1 MANTLLIKRSTATAA
16 PSTLENGEL
25 AYSQVGATGKL
36 YIGRPGGTTGDVD
49 AIGGKYYV
57 DRSETAYGWGNH
69 ALAGYLTAQYSLPE
83 ATSTVRGGIELFS
96 DTDQA
101 IAANAVSSTASR
113 TYGIQLN
120 SAGQAVVNVPW
131 VDTNTVYTLPVA
143 TDTALGGIELFSN
156 VDQTVA
162 ANAVTTTASRTYGLQ
177 LNAANQGVINV
188 PWTDTVYTLP
198 AATSTVRGGIELF
211 SDTVNVTAANAV
223 TATSARTY
231 GIQVNNTGQAVVNV
245 PWTDTTQTTVANLS
259 GGSAGTLPY
268 QSGANA
274 TAMLAAGTSGYILRA
289 NGAAA
294 PSWTINDLTSFP
306 TSNFK
311 KSVKVATTANITLS
325 GLQTID
331 GVLLVN
337 GDRVLVKNQ
346 TALPDN
352 GIYIALSGTWAR
364 STAADGSNEIDSAVV
379 GVEAGTVNG
388 GLFYTNVFKSTDT
401 VGTTLMPWYKVTTE
415 LDQTTTNTAHK
426 IVLRDG
432 SGNFS
437 AGTIT
442 ATGFSGSGASL
453 TALNAT
459 QLTTGTVPDARI
471 SGSYTGMTN
480 LTGTGTVDF
489 SKFYGNGADT
499 AALPSF
505 SWTTDPNTGI
515 WNSAADT
522 IGFTTGGTNRIT
534 INSSG
539 ISGAGS
545 GLTSLNAS
553 NLASGTVPVARIP
566 ALGYLPISGGTLT
579 GALTVTGDFTVNGT
593 ITTVNTE
600 EVTIADNNIR
610 LNGNFLTG
618 IPSENAGISVR
629 RGGFADVALQ
639 WNEGTDKWE
648 VTTDGSVYSN
658 LLTAANFPTEFT
670 GTIDGG
676 TF

>member
-16 PSTLENGEL
+16 PATLENGEL

-57 DRSETAYGWGNH
+57 DRSETAFGWGNH
-69 ALAGYLTAQYSLPE
+69 AIAGYLTTQYSLPE
-83 ATSTVRGGIELFS
+83 ATSAVRGGIELFS

-101 IAANAVSSTASR
+101 VAANAISATASR

-131 VDTNTVYTLPVA
+131 SDTNTVYSLPVA

-162 ANAVTTTASRTYGLQ
+162 ANAVTTTAGRTYGIQ
-177 LNAANQGVINV
+177 LNAAN
-188 PWTDTVYTLP
+188 
-198 AATSTVRGGIELF
+198 
-211 SDTVNVTAANAV
+211 
-223 TATSARTY
+223 
-231 GIQVNNTGQAVVNV
+231 QAVVNV

-346 TALPDN
+346 TAFPEN
-352 GIYIALSGTWAR
+352 GIYIALSGTWGR
-364 STAADGSNEIDSAVV
+364 STAADGSNEIDSAIV

-388 GLFYTNVFKSTDT
+388 GLFYTNVFKSTDV

-415 LDQTTTNTAHK
+415 LDQTTTNTANK
-426 IVLRDG
+426 IVQRDG

-442 ATGFSGSGASL
+442 ATAFSGNGALL
-453 TALNAT
+453 TALNAP
-459 QLTTGTVPDARI
+459 QLPTGIVPDARI

-505 SWTTDPNTGI
+505 SWTTDPNTGM
-515 WNSAADT
+515 WSAGADS
-522 IGFTTGGTNRIT
+522 IGFATGGTNRVT

-539 ISGAGS
+539 LTGGGA
-545 GLTSLNAS
+545 GLTSLNATQ
-553 NLASGTVPVARIP
+553 LTSGTVPVARIP
-566 ALGYLPISGGTLT
+566 ALGYLPTAGGSIT
-579 GALTVTGDFTVNGT
+579 GNLSVGGDLTVNGSLT
-593 ITTVNTE
+593 TLNTTNLDIT
-600 EVTIADNNIR
+600 DNIIL
-610 LNGNFLTG
+610 LNKGQTGTPAGTMTSGVAIERGDLINAILYWKESIGNFVVTLGDT
-618 IPSENAGISVR
+618 
-629 RGGFADVALQ
+629 
-639 WNEGTDKWE
+639 NEKAILNDA
-648 VTTDGSVYSN
+648 SI
-658 LLTAANFPTEFT
+658 
-670 GTIDGG
+670 IDGG

>member
-16 PSTLENGEL
+16 PATLENGEL
-25 AYSQVGATGKL
+25 AYSQVAGAGKL
-36 YIGRPGGTTGDVD
+36 FIGRPGGATGDVD
-49 AIGGKYYV
+49 AIGGKYYI

-69 ALAGYLTAQYSLPE
+69 ASAGYLTTQYSLPE

-101 IAANAVSSTASR
+101 VAANAVSATASR

-143 TDTALGGIELFSN
+143 TDVALGGIELFSN

-198 AATSTVRGGIELF
+198 AATSTALGGIELF
-211 SDTVNVTAANAV
+211 SDIVNVTAANGV
-223 TATSARTY
+223 TATSSRTY
-231 GIQVNNTGQAVVNV
+231 GIQVNNAGQAVVNV
-245 PWTDTTQTTVANLS
+245 PWTDSTQTTVANLS
-259 GGSAGTLPY
+259 GGTAGTLPY
-268 QSGANA
+268 QSGANT
-274 TAMLAAGTSGYILRA
+274 TAMLAAGASGYILRA

-294 PSWTINDLTSFP
+294 PSWTPNDLTSFP

-346 TALPDN
+346 TAFPDN
-352 GIYIALSGTWAR
+352 GIYIAVSGTWAR
-364 STAADGSNEIDSAVV
+364 STAADCSNEIDSAVV
-379 GVEAGTVNG
+379 GVEQGTVNG
-388 GLFYTNVFKSTDT
+388 GLFYTNVFKSTDV
-401 VGTTLMPWYKVTTE
+401 VGTALMPWYKVTTE
-415 LDQTTTNTAHK
+415 LDQTTTNTANK
-426 IVLRDG
+426 IVQRDG

-442 ATGFSGSGASL
+442 ATAFSGNGAAL
-453 TALNAT
+453 TNLNASN
-459 QLTTGTVPDARI
+459 LGSGTVPDGRI
-471 SGSYTGMTN
+471 TGSYTNLTN

-489 SKFYGNGADT
+489 SKFLGNSTDS
-499 AALPSF
+499 AAAPSF
-505 SWTTDPNTGI
+505 SWTTDPNTGM
-515 WNSAADT
+515 WNSGADA

-539 ISGAGS
+539 ISGVGT
-545 GLTSLNAS
+545 GLTLLNAS
-553 NLASGTVPVARIP
+553 NLGSGTVPLARIP
-566 ALGYLPISGGTLT
+566 ALAYLPTAGGSIT
-579 GALTVTGDFTVNGT
+579 GNLSVAGDLTVNGSL
-593 ITTVNTE
+593 TTLNT
-600 EVTIADNNIR
+600 TNLDISDNIIL
-610 LNGNFLTG
+610 LNKG
-618 IPSENAGISVR
+618 
-629 RGGFADVALQ
+629 Q
-639 WNEGTDKWE
+639 
-648 VTTDGSVYSN
+648 
-658 LLTAANFPTEFT
+658 T
-670 GTIDGG
+670 GTPVSGMTSGVAIERGDLINAILYWKESISNFVVTLGDTTERAILNDTSILDGG

>member
-1 MANTLLIKRSTATAA
+1 MANTLLIKRSTATTA
-16 PSTLENGEL
+16 PATLENGEL
-25 AYSQVGATGKL
+25 AYSHVGTTGKL

-69 ALAGYLTAQYSLPE
+69 ALAGYLTTQYSLPE
-83 ATSTVRGGIELFS
+83 ATSTVRGGVELFS
-96 DTDQA
+96 DTDQSV
-101 IAANAVSSTASR
+101 AANAVSSTASR

-143 TDTALGGIELFSN
+143 TDVALGGIELFSN

-231 GIQVNNTGQAVVNV
+231 GIQVNNAGQAVVNV

-311 KSVKVATTANITLS
+311 KSVRVATTANITLS

-346 TALPDN
+346 TALPQN

-388 GLFYTNVFKSTDT
+388 GLFYTNVFKSTDV
-401 VGTTLMPWYKVTTE
+401 VGTTLMPWFKVTTE
-415 LDQTTTNTAHK
+415 LDQTTTNTANK
-426 IVLRDG
+426 IVQRDG

-453 TALNAT
+453 TSLNASN
-459 QLTTGTVPDARI
+459 LSSGTVADARI

-489 SKFYGNGADT
+489 SKFYGNGSDT

-553 NLASGTVPVARIP
+553 NLASGTVPAARIP
-566 ALGYLPISGGTLT
+566 ALGYLPIGGGTLT
-579 GALTVTGDFTVNGT
+579 GPLTVTGDFTVNGT

-600 EVTIADNNIR
+600 EVTIADNIIR

-629 RGGFADVALQ
+629 RGGFDDVALL
-639 WNEGTDKWE
+639 WNEAIDQWQVTNDGTIYANIL
-648 VTTDGSVYSN
+648 TDIV
-658 LLTAANFPTEFT
+658 A
-670 GTIDGG
+670 IDGG

>member
-101 IAANAVSSTASR
+101 VAANAVSSTASR

-143 TDTALGGIELFSN
+143 TDTVLGGIELFSN

-198 AATSTVRGGIELF
+198 AATSTALGGIELF
-211 SDTVNVTAANAV
+211 SDTVNVTAANGV

-231 GIQVNNTGQAVVNV
+231 GIQVNNAGQAVVNV

-401 VGTTLMPWYKVTTE
+401 VGTTLMPWFKVTTE
-415 LDQTTTNTAHK
+415 LDQTTTNTANK
-426 IVLRDG
+426 IVQRDG

-453 TALNAT
+453 TSLTAT
-459 QLTTGTVPDARI
+459 QLTTGVVPDGRI

-505 SWTTDPNTGI
+505 SWTTDPNTGM

-545 GLTSLNAS
+545 GLTSLNATQ
-553 NLASGTVPVARIP
+553 LTSGTVPVARIP
-566 ALGYLPISGGTLT
+566 ALAYLPTAGGSIT
-579 GALTVTGDFTVNGT
+579 GNLSVGGDLTVNGSLT
-593 ITTVNTE
+593 TLNTTNLDIT
-600 EVTIADNNIR
+600 DNIIL
-610 LNGNFLTG
+610 LNKGQTG
-618 IPSENAGISVR
+618 TPAAGMTS
-629 RGGFADVALQ
+629 GFAIERGDLVNAILY
-639 WNEGTDKWE
+639 WKESISNFVVTLGDTNEKAILNDA
-648 VTTDGSVYSN
+648 SI
-658 LLTAANFPTEFT
+658 L
-670 GTIDGG
+670 DGG